1 MDEGGRDDLRK
12 QLIGL
17 FSAYAKDPT
26 DFAMKKRARLLHT
39 ACGNS
44 GQEVDRMMRHAISLL
59 VNIGW
64 DLPLPPK
71 PSREEA
77 EKLVYALAA
86 RKP

>member
-1 MDEGGRDDLRK
+1 MRKGERDDLR
-12 QLIGL
+12 QRLIEM

-26 DFAMKKRARLLHT
+26 DYEMKKRARIMHT
-39 ACGNS
+39 ECGNS
-44 GQEVDRMMRHAISLL
+44 GLVVDNVMRHAISLL

-64 DLPLPPK
+64 DLPEPPK
-71 PSREEA
+71 PTKEEA